1 MENNKNVVELV
12 GKLTNICKVWS
23 FEDHFTY
30 EATLSVTRDSG
41 IIDQI
46 QILVK
51 DISIEDLISE
61 LVEVKGQFRS
71 RDLDINGK
79 LKVELYVYAD
89 SIKPINTLFKTSIQ
103 MTGYICKK
111 PILRTTP
118 SGKQIADLLVACNY
132 NKDKTAYIP
141 VIAWG
146 KCARNSGK
154 YTVGTQVSIQGR
166 IQSRTY
172 TKELNDSIVEF
183 IVHELS
189 AISVET
195 VNQ

>member
-1 MENNKNVVELV
+1 MEHNKNIVELV
-12 GKLTNICKVWS
+12 GNLTNIRKVWS

-30 EATLSVTRDSG
+30 EATLSVVRDSG
-41 IIDQI
+41 SIDEI

-51 DISIEDLISE
+51 DISIDDLTSE

-71 RDLDINGK
+71 RDLDVNGR
-79 LKVELYVYAD
+79 LKVELYVYAS
-89 SIKPINTLFKTSIQ
+89 SIKPITSEFKNNIQ
-103 MTGYICKK
+103 LTGYICKR
-111 PILRTTP
+111 PSLRTTP
-118 SGKQIADLLVACNY
+118 SGKQITDLLVACNY
-132 NKDKTAYIP
+132 SKDKTAYIP
-141 VIAWG
+141 VITWG

-172 TKELNDSIVEF
+172 TKELNNSIAKF

-189 AISVET
+189 AISIEA